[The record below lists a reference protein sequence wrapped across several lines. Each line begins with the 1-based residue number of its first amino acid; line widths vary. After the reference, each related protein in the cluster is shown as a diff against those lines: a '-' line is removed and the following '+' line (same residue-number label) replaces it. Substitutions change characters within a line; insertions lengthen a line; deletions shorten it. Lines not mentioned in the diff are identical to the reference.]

1 MKHIDL
7 FDDQYYLL
15 LTILEEEL
23 DRISQLQDM
32 SNQQA
37 ILREVRRVQVSH
49 LIARLQSARGYP
61 QPGFTPKDR
70 EEK

>member
-1 MKHIDL
+1 VKHIDL

-49 LIARLQSARGYP
+49 LIAR
-61 QPGFTPKDR
+61 
-70 EEK
+70 